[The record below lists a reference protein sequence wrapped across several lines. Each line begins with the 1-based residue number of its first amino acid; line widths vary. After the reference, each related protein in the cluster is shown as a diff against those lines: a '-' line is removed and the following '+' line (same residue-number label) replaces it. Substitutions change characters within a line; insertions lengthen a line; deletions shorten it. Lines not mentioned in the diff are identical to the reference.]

1 MALMT
6 LGLGAEV
13 DIATG
18 DELSAMGDDL
28 TKKILGSSPALPIV
42 FTRPASAP
50 GVGGQITLL
59 IGSPPTGRIWEVSS
73 ITVMGNSP
81 FGGIVSPAG
90 FFALYAGNSAAPSI
104 ASVLATHLPLPS
116 TTFPSSET
124 LYCHSS
130 QELFLLTDLA
140 VNAPDS
146 VSAIVGIKEWREADI
161 LARSGRP

>member
-18 DELSAMGDDL
+18 DELAAMGDDL
-28 TKKILGSSPALPIV
+28 TKKILSNGPALPIV
-42 FTRPASAP
+42 FSRPASAP
-50 GVGGQITLL
+50 GAGSQVTLL
-59 IGSPPTGRIWEVSS
+59 IGTPPMGRIWEVSS

-104 ASVLATHLPLPS
+104 SSVLATHLPLPS
-116 TTFPSSET
+116 TTFPSAET

-130 QELFLLTDLA
+130 QELFLVTDAA
-140 VNAPDS
+140 VNAPDN
-146 VSAIVGIKEWREADI
+146 VTAIVGIKEWRESDI
-161 LARSGRP
+161 LARSGKP

>member
-28 TKKILGSSPALPIV
+28 TKKILGNAPALPIV

-50 GVGGQITLL
+50 GTGSAVVLV
-59 IGSPPTGRIWEVSS
+59 IGSPPVGRIWEVSS

-90 FFALYAGNSAAPSI
+90 FFALFAGNSAAPGI
-104 ASVLATHLPLPS
+104 ASVLATHLALPS
-116 TTFPSSET
+116 TTFPSAET

-130 QELFLLTDLA
+130 QELFLQTDAA

-146 VSAIVGIKEWREADI
+146 VTAIVGIKEWREADI
-161 LARSGRP
+161 LTRTGRP